1 MRFRANWKLPDEL
14 EMIIMNKHS
23 FLPKD
28 TGVSQLQMMSQTFTE
43 VHPAS
48 GMNRTVPSEDI

>member
-1 MRFRANWKLPDEL
+1 
-14 EMIIMNKHS
+14 MIIMNKHS

-48 GMNRTVPSEDI
+48 GVNRTVPSEDI

>member
-1 MRFRANWKLPDEL
+1 
-14 EMIIMNKHS
+14 MNKHS

-28 TGVSQLQMMSQTFTE
+28 TGGAQLQIMKNKTFAE

-48 GMNRTVPSEDI
+48 GVNNTFRK